1 MCFSIN
7 NMPVFN
13 SYNRIKIVLA
23 EKNKSNKWLAK
34 KLDMSE
40 TTVSNWCTN
49 HRQPSLPTLF
59 KIATALN
66 MNPRNLINVL

>member
-1 MCFSIN
+1 
-7 NMPVFN
+7 MPEFN

-66 MNPRNLINVL
+66 MNPRNLINA

>member
-1 MCFSIN
+1 
-7 NMPVFN
+7 MPVFN

-59 KIATALN
+59 KIAKALN
-66 MNPRNLINVL
+66 MNPRNLINS

>member
-1 MCFSIN
+1 
-7 NMPVFN
+7 MPLLN

-23 EKNKSNKWLAK
+23 EKNKSNKWLAE
-34 KLDMSE
+34 KLDISE

-59 KIATALN
+59 KIAIALN
-66 MNPRNLINVL
+66 MNPRNLINS

>member
-1 MCFSIN
+1 MLALN
-7 NMPVFN
+7 H
-13 SYNRIKIVLA
+13 YNRIKIVLA
-23 EKNKSNKWLAK
+23 EKNKSNKWLAQ

-59 KIATALN
+59 KIAKALN
-66 MNPRNLINVL
+66 INPRNLINA